1 MTMARV
7 ALYCRVSTR
16 DQTVANQQMV
26 LRDWAQARGHVIVA
40 EYLDEG
46 ISGSKGRDK
55 RPGLDQMLND
65 AVRGKF
71 DMLAAT
77 EISRI
82 GRSIQQFVLTMAE
95 LHGLGIELYF
105 QKQALDSTTPLGR
118 AQLHMLALMAEW
130 VRDLTIERTREGMER
145 ARRQGKHL
153 GRPRVSPYKR
163 ERIRALLAAGTSLSR
178 AQRIARV
185 GKSTVIRIRD
195 EMREEEA
202 AWQANKP
209 NH

>member
-1 MTMARV
+1 MASV

-16 DQTVANQQMV
+16 DQTVANQQMA
-26 LRDWAQARGHVIVA
+26 LRDGAQARGHVIVA

-55 RPGLDQMLND
+55 RPGLDRMLGD
-65 AVRGKF
+65 AVGAKF
-71 DMLAAT
+71 DVLACT
-77 EISRI
+77 EISRL
-82 GRSIQQFVLTMAE
+82 GRSLAHFVQTVAE
-95 LHGLGIELYF
+95 LRALGIDLYLHR
-105 QKQALDSTTPLGR
+105 QAIDSTTPAGR
-118 AQLHMLALMAEW
+118 MQLNVFASMAEY
-130 VRDLTIERTREGMER
+130 VRELTIERTREGMER

-153 GRPRVSPYKR
+153 GRPRVSAHKQ